1 MTLLEPTR
9 DKPFRVFLRVRTAR
23 VTACMAAVYVT
34 VAGSVWAHGISVDG
48 SADFVAQTP
57 DPGEPNLPAAVP
69 TITGAGLILLACEL
83 AAAAAAVVMRA
94 RSRAAIGTREVL
106 GSHASTRLD
115 GAGTHGPVQRSAHD
129 QRAV

>member
-34 VAGSVWAHGISVDG
+34 VAGSVWAHGIRVDG

-69 TITGAGLILLACEL
+69 TITGARLILLACAL
-83 AAAAAAVVMRA
+83 AAAAVVVRA

-115 GAGTHGPVQRSAHD
+115 GAGTHGPVRGSAHD

>member
-57 DPGEPNLPAAVP
+57 DPGEPKLPAAVP
-69 TITGAGLILLACEL
+69 TITGAGLILLACAL
-83 AAAAAAVVMRA
+83 AAAAVVVRA

-106 GSHASTRLD
+106 GSHASTRRD
-115 GAGTHGPVQRSAHD
+115 GAGTHGPVRRSAHG